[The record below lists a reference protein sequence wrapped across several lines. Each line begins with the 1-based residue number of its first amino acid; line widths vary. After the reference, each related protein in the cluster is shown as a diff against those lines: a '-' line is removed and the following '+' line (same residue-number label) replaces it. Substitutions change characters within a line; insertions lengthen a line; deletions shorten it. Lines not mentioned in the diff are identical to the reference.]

1 MRIIGGKY
9 RGKKLFSPEGKA
21 VRPTSDRAREA
32 IFNILYS
39 HIDAAYEDLN
49 LADIFAGTGAF
60 GLEAISRGFK
70 SVTFVDLD
78 TKNVVRNAKMF
89 AAEQQKINI
98 IKANA
103 ENLPKVRQH
112 FDMVF
117 MDAPYAKGLTEKVL
131 TQLIEKDWL
140 NENGVCIVEIRH
152 DEKIDIPDI
161 FEITDERI
169 YGLARI
175 LFLRKK

>member
-103 ENLPKVRQH
+103 ENLPRVRQH

-117 MDAPYAKGLTEKVL
+117 MDAPYAKGLTDKVL

-169 YGLARI
+169 YGLSRI

>member
-1 MRIIGGKY
+1 
-9 RGKKLFSPEGKA
+9 
-21 VRPTSDRAREA
+21 
-32 IFNILYS
+32 
-39 HIDAAYEDLN
+39 
-49 LADIFAGTGAF
+49 
-60 GLEAISRGFK
+60 
-70 SVTFVDLD
+70 
-78 TKNVVRNAKMF
+78 MF

-103 ENLPKVRQH
+103 ENLPRVRQH

-117 MDAPYAKGLTEKVL
+117 MDAPYAKGLTDKVL
-131 TQLIEKDWL
+131 AQLIEKDWL
-140 NENGVCIVEIRH
+140 KEGAICIVEMRQ